1 MDVFGNK
8 EISCETFFLFNEC
21 VAHSEA
27 VQIVI
32 AGKSLRSKNLG
43 IGSLIGKTWAVAEVL
58 VGSKAFFNVQ
68 SWSILSR
75 RLSWAVLDG

>member
-1 MDVFGNK
+1 
-8 EISCETFFLFNEC
+8 

-32 AGKSLRSKNLG
+32 SGKSLRSKNLG

-58 VGSKAFFNVQ
+58 VGSKAFFKAQ